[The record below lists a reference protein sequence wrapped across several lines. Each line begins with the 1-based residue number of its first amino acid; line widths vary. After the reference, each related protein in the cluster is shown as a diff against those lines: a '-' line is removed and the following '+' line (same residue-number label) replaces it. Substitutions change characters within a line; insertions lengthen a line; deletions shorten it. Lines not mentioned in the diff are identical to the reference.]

1 MELPGT
7 ADKASTRAF
16 AHSPG
21 EKKPWIV
28 GGATA
33 KGESM
38 CGISS
43 KSVWAYA
50 VVQSVSLSRN
60 WYVAP
65 SYIHMSTRYGPS
77 MPEALMRYPLK
88 AKLIVAGPPPRYVTF
103 TAIRL
108 EDEPFGPPP
117 RESTA

>member
-1 MELPGT
+1 MSSATSKYAGMKLPGT

-21 EKKPWIV
+21 EKKPSIV
-28 GGATA
+28 GGVTA

-50 VVQSVSLSRN
+50 VVQ
-60 WYVAP
+60 
-65 SYIHMSTRYGPS
+65 
-77 MPEALMRYPLK
+77 
-88 AKLIVAGPPPRYVTF
+88 
-103 TAIRL
+103 
-108 EDEPFGPPP
+108 
-117 RESTA
+117 